1 MTILVTGASRGIG
14 FSILKKFA
22 IAGWDLAFCSKN
34 AESVAK
40 AKAELEKINPSIKI
54 LAETVDVSQKTE
66 VESFGKKCIDT
77 FGKIEVLVNNA
88 GMYTP
93 GMISGASYDDE
104 LEKLM
109 QVNLYSAYWIG
120 KSIIPS
126 MIENKSGHI
135 FNISSIAG
143 LQAYANGGAYSI
155 TKFALTGYT
164 KALREELK
172 VSRIRVTGVYPG
184 AVLTDSWGGIDL
196 PNTRFIDPNDIAE
209 LVYTTHQL
217 SPNATVEDII
227 IRPTDGDI

>member
-1 MTILVTGASRGIG
+1 MTIIVTGASRGIG
-14 FSILKKFA
+14 FAILKKFA
-22 IAGWDLAFCSKN
+22 AAGWNLAFCSKDS
-34 AESVAK
+34 ASVSK
-40 AKAELEKINPSIKI
+40 AKTELAAINPSIKI
-54 LAETVDVSQKTE
+54 LAETVDVSLKNE
-66 VESFGKKCIDT
+66 VENFGKKCLDIFNNID
-77 FGKIEVLVNNA
+77 ILVNNA

-109 QVNLYSAYWIG
+109 QVNLYSAYWLG
-120 KSIIPS
+120 KIIIPN
-126 MIENKSGHI
+126 MVMNKSGHI

-143 LQAYANGGAYSI
+143 LQAYPNGGAYSI

-172 VSRIRVTGVYPG
+172 SSRIRVTGVYPG
-184 AVLTDSWGGIDL
+184 AVLTDSWAGVDL
-196 PNTRFIDPNDIAE
+196 PKTRFIDPNDIAE
-209 LVYTTHQL
+209 LIYTTHQL

>member
-1 MTILVTGASRGIG
+1 MTIIVTGASRGIG
-14 FSILKKFA
+14 FSILKKYA
-22 IAGWDLAFCSKN
+22 AAGWNLAFCSKD
-34 AESVAK
+34 ATSVAK
-40 AKAELEKINPSIKI
+40 AKSELEAINPVIKI
-54 LAETVDVSQKTE
+54 LAETVDVSQKNE
-66 VESFGKKCIDT
+66 VENFGKKCIET
-77 FGKIEVLVNNA
+77 FDKIDILVNNA

-93 GMISGASYDDE
+93 GMISGAGYDDE

-109 QVNLYSAYWIG
+109 QVNIYSAYWLG
-120 KSIIPS
+120 KIIIPN
-126 MIENKSGHI
+126 MVANKSGHI

-172 VSRIRVTGVYPG
+172 SQRIRVTGVYPG
-184 AVLTDSWGGIDL
+184 AVLTDSWAGVDL
-196 PNTRFIDPNDIAE
+196 PLTRFIDPNDIAD
-209 LVYTTHQL
+209 LIYTTHHL